1 MEEIK
6 EGYIKDYA
14 TGKLID
20 GRKPEE
26 EVRQNTEI
34 DLCENHFYDKEL
46 LDIEVKIQR
55 GEKHSKK
62 NKNEQADI
70 VIYKTKDKNK
80 RNQFQDILAIIET
93 KRPNKKEGVSQLKS
107 YMTATSALWGVWTNG
122 EDIEYLYK
130 ESNGEIR
137 ENQFFSIPR
146 FGEDIEDIG
155 KINKE
160 KLVPIKSLKPK
171 FKRMLEKLYANTTNM
186 SRRERLGSEMI
197 KLIFCKIWD
206 EKYEMDNLPKFRVGK
221 LTEHNKEKELKET
234 GKRISELFDEV
245 KKDLIED
252 EIFGKHEKIEIDN
265 KSLAYVVGE
274 LQNFSLTKTEKDVVG
289 DAFEVFAE
297 SKFAGEKGEFFTPRQ
312 IVQMV
317 IKFLDIQPEDIIID
331 PACGSGGFL
340 IYATEDIWEKMKQN
354 KKYRNSPNLE
364 ELKKNIA
371 QRTIYGIDK
380 ELDLVK
386 ICKAYMTIIGDGR
399 SKIMQENTL
408 HDFEEYQSKPKEL
421 LFEDGKLKKF
431 DFVLTNPPF
440 GSKTKVDKQEAKIF
454 DLGHKWKFDKGQ
466 NKWEMLEKGKDTETQ
481 VLFIERCLEFLKDGG
496 KLAIV
501 LPETYFFSPS
511 TKYVLNYIKKHNIV
525 AIFDLPH
532 NSFRP
537 HCNAK
542 TCLLILE
549 KNKPQNKK
557 IFMAVAE
564 QMGNDHLG
572 RDMYKYDLENHKLLP
587 EIWDDTKEIM
597 KEIEGEKKEKE
608 YTFFIDKENIIDDI
622 YVPRYYWDK
631 KIKDLKKIA
640 KKKNLELVRFKDL
653 IDKKIV
659 RCSRGHGSPN
669 SEFKG
674 KGEVPY
680 IRVKDIV
687 NWDIYKNPT
696 SAIPENEYIRKKGRG
711 IDLKQGD
718 ILMIRRG
725 SYRIGSTA
733 MLSDYDKKVLL
744 TKEIEVIRV
753 LNKNN
758 EYDIDENYLI
768 YLLSH
773 ELTQMQLYNKVLID
787 TTLPNIGDRYKEM
800 YLPIEAENT
809 RKEKIKE
816 SVKRVFE
823 EKWKAIRDIEK
834 IREEFDNI
842 IT

>member
-1 MEEIK
+1 MVELK
-6 EGYIKDYA
+6 EGYISDYA
-14 TGKLID
+14 TGKLVD
-20 GRKPEE
+20 SRKPEE

-34 DLCENHFYDKEL
+34 DLCENYFYDKTL
-46 LDIEVKIQR
+46 LDIEVSIQR
-55 GEKHSKK
+55 GEKNNKK
-62 NKNEQADI
+62 NKTEHADI
-70 VIYKTKDKNK
+70 VIYKSKDKTK

-93 KRPNKKEGVSQLKS
+93 KRPHKKDGVSQLKS
-107 YMTATSALWGVWTNG
+107 YMSATSAVWGVWTNG

-130 ESNGEIR
+130 DNSGEIK

-146 FGEDIEDIG
+146 CGEEIEDIG
-155 KINKE
+155 KIIKE

-171 FKRMLEKLYANTTNM
+171 FKRMLEKLYANTTNL

-206 EKYEMDNLPKFRVGK
+206 EKYEVDNIPKFRIEK
-221 LTEHNKEKELKET
+221 LTEQNKEKEIKET
-234 GKRISELFDEV
+234 GKRIKELFDEV
-245 KKDLIED
+245 KKDLTED
-252 EIFGKHEKIEIDN
+252 EIFSKYEKIEIDD

-312 IVQMV
+312 LVQMV
-317 IKFLDIQPEDIIID
+317 IKFLDIQPEDLIID

-340 IYATEDIWEKMKQN
+340 IYALEDIWGKMEKN
-354 KKYRNSPNLE
+354 KKYRNSPNLT
-364 ELKKNIA
+364 ELKRSIA

-408 HDFEEYQSKPKEL
+408 HSFEEYQSKPKEL
-421 LFEDGKLKKF
+421 LFDDGKLKEF

-440 GSKTKVDKQEAKIF
+440 GSKTKVDKEDTKIY
-454 DLGHKWKFDKGQ
+454 DLGHKWKLENGSWKMLDKS
-466 NKWEMLEKGKDTETQ
+466 KETETQ
-481 VLFIERCLEFLKDGG
+481 VLFIERCLEFLGDGG

-511 TKYVLNYIKKHNIV
+511 TKYVLNYIQKHNIV

-587 EIWDDTKEIM
+587 EIWDDTKNIIEEIDNPND
-597 KEIEGEKKEKE
+597 KKE
-608 YTFFIDKENIIDDI
+608 YTFFVDKNEIVDDI

-631 KIKDLKKIA
+631 KIKDLKRIA
-640 KKKNLELVRFKDL
+640 NKKNLELVKLQDL
-653 IDKKIV
+653 IDKKIIK
-659 RCSRGHGSPN
+659 CYRGHGSPN

-674 KGEVPY
+674 KGHIPY

-687 NWDIYKNPT
+687 NWDVYKNPT

-711 IDLKQGD
+711 VDIKEGD
-718 ILMIRRG
+718 IVMIRRG
-725 SYRIGSTA
+725 SYRIGSVA
-733 MLSDYDKKVLL
+733 MLSKYDKEILL

-753 LNKNN
+753 IDKEN
-758 EYDIDENYLI
+758 EYGIDENYLI

-773 ELTQMQLYNKVLID
+773 ELTQMQLYNKILID
-787 TTLPNIGDRYKEM
+787 TTLPNIGDRYKEL
-800 YLPIEAENT
+800 YLPIETDKA
-809 RKEKIKE
+809 RREKIKL
-816 SVKRVFE
+816 SVKQVFE
-823 EKWKAIRDIEK
+823 EKWKAIKDIEQIK
-834 IREEFDNI
+834 EDFDNI

>member
-1 MEEIK
+1 MEELK

-14 TGKLID
+14 TEKLVD

-34 DLCENHFYDKEL
+34 DLCENYFYDKGL
-46 LDIEVKIQR
+46 LDIEASIQR
-55 GEKHSKK
+55 GEKGNKK
-62 NKNEQADI
+62 NKSERADI

-80 RNQFQDILAIIET
+80 RNQFKDILGIIET
-93 KRPNKKEGVSQLKS
+93 KRPNKKAGVSQLKS
-107 YMTATSALWGVWTNG
+107 YMTATSAVWGIWTNG
-122 EDIEYLYK
+122 SDIEYLYK

-137 ENQFFSIPR
+137 ENQFFSIPKC
-146 FGEDIEDIG
+146 GEDIDEIG
-155 KINKE
+155 KVSKE

-171 FKRMLEKLYANTTNM
+171 FKRILDKLYANTTI
-186 SRRERLGSEMI
+186 SRREKLGSEMI

-206 EKYEMDNLPKFRVGK
+206 EKYEVDNIPNFRVGK
-221 LTEHNKEKELKET
+221 LTDENREKEIKET
-234 GKRISELFDEV
+234 GKRVKDLFEEV
-245 KKDLIED
+245 KKDLVD
-252 EIFGKHEKIEIDN
+252 DGIFGKHEKIEIDD

-312 IVQMV
+312 VVQMV
-317 IKFLDIQPEDIIID
+317 IKMLNIQPGDLVID

-340 IYATEDIWEKMKQN
+340 IYALEDIWGKMEKN

-364 ELKKNIA
+364 ELKKNLA

-399 SKIMQENTL
+399 SRIMQENTL
-408 HDFEEYQSKPKEL
+408 HDFEDYQAKPKEL

-431 DFVLTNPPF
+431 KFVLTNPPF
-440 GSKTKVDKQEAKIF
+440 GSKTKVTKEDSKIF
-454 DLGHKWKFDKGQ
+454 ELGHKWKLEDK
-466 NKWEMLEKGKDTETQ
+466 KWKMLDKAKETETQ
-481 VLFIERCLEFLKDGG
+481 VLFIERCLEFLEDGG

-511 TKYVLNYIKKHNIV
+511 TKYVLNYIKKHNIIG
-525 AIFDLPH
+525 IFDLPH

-549 KNKPQNKK
+549 KNKPQNKE

-564 QMGNDHLG
+564 EMGNDHLG
-572 RDMYKYDLENHKLLP
+572 RDLHKYDLENHKILN
-587 EIWDDTKEIM
+587 EIWDDTKEII
-597 KEIEGEKKEKE
+597 KEVEDPKLKREH
-608 YTFFIDKENIIDDI
+608 TFFIDSNKIIDDI
-622 YVPRYYWDK
+622 FVPRYYWDK
-631 KIKDLKKIA
+631 KIKDLKKIS
-640 KKKNLELVRFKDL
+640 KKKNLDLVKLQDL
-653 IDKKIV
+653 IDEGIIK
-659 RCSRGHGSPN
+659 CYRGHGSPK
-669 SEFKG
+669 SDFKG
-674 KGEVPY
+674 KGHIPY

-687 NWDIYKNPT
+687 NWEVYKNPT
-696 SAIPENEYIRKKGRG
+696 SAIPENEYIKKKGRG
-711 IDLKQGD
+711 IDLKEGD
-718 ILMIRRG
+718 IVMIRRG
-725 SYRIGSTA
+725 SYRIGSVA
-733 MLSDYDKKVLL
+733 MLSKYDKKVLL

-753 LNKNN
+753 VDKENK
-758 EYDIDENYLI
+758 YGIDENYLI

-787 TTLPNIGDRYKEM
+787 TTLPNIGDRYKELL
-800 YLPIEAENT
+800 LPIENDET
-809 RKEKIKE
+809 RREKIKE
-816 SVKRVFE
+816 SVKKVFE
-823 EKWKAIRDIEK
+823 GKWSAIKDIELIK
-834 IREEFDNI
+834 QNFDKI

>member
-6 EGYIKDYA
+6 KGYIVDYA
-14 TGKLID
+14 TDKLVD

-34 DLCENHFYDKEL
+34 DLCENYFYDKKL
-46 LDIEVKIQR
+46 LDIEVSIQR
-55 GEKHSKK
+55 GEKNNKK

-93 KRPNKKEGVSQLKS
+93 KRPHKKEGVSQLKS
-107 YMTATSALWGVWTNG
+107 YMTATSSVWGVWTNG

-130 ESNGEIR
+130 DINGEIK

-155 KINKE
+155 KVSKK
-160 KLVPIKSLKPK
+160 KLVPIKNLKPK
-171 FKRMLEKLYANTTNM
+171 FRRILEKLYANTTI
-186 SRRERLGSEMI
+186 SRREKLGSEMI

-206 EKYEMDNLPKFRVGK
+206 EKYEVENIPKFRVGK
-221 LTEHNKEKELKET
+221 LEDNTREREIKET
-234 GKRISELFDEV
+234 GKRIKELFEEV
-245 KKDLIED
+245 KNDLGE
-252 EIFGKHEKIEIDN
+252 EGIFGKHEKIEIDD

-274 LQNFSLTKTEKDVVG
+274 LQNFSLTRTEKDVVG

-312 IVQMV
+312 IVKMV
-317 IKFLDIQPEDIIID
+317 IKFLDIQPEELIID

-340 IYATEDIWEKMKQN
+340 IYALEDIWSKMDKN
-354 KKYRNSPNLE
+354 KKYRNSPNLD
-364 ELKKNIA
+364 ELKRNLA
-371 QRTIYGIDK
+371 RRTIYGIDK

-408 HDFEEYQSKPKEL
+408 HSFDEYQSKPREL
-421 LFEDGKLKKF
+421 LFDDGKLKKF
-431 DFVLTNPPF
+431 NFVITNPPF
-440 GSKTKVDKQEAKIF
+440 GSKTKVQKEDAKIF
-454 DLGHKWKFDKGQ
+454 DLGHKWKYENSIWKMSDKP
-466 NKWEMLEKGKDTETQ
+466 KETETQ

-511 TKYVLNYIKKHNIV
+511 TKYVLNYIKRHNII

-542 TCLLILE
+542 TCLLILQ
-549 KNKPQNKK
+549 KNRPQNKK

-564 QMGNDHLG
+564 EMGNDHLG
-572 RDMYKYDLENHKLLP
+572 REIHKYDLEKNKLLP
-587 EIWDDTKEIM
+587 EIWDDTKEII
-597 KEIEGEKKEKE
+597 KEIDGTKEKKE
-608 YTFFIDKENIIDDI
+608 YTFFIDAEKIIDDI

-631 KIKDLKKIA
+631 KVKDLKKIA
-640 KKKNLELVRFKDL
+640 EKKNLDLIKFKDL
-653 IDKKIV
+653 IDKKIIK
-659 RCSRGHGSPN
+659 CYRGHGSPN

-674 KGEVPY
+674 KGDIPY

-696 SAIPENEYIRKKGRG
+696 SAIPENEYLRKKGKG
-711 IDLKQGD
+711 IDLEEGD
-718 ILMIRRG
+718 IVMIRRG
-725 SYRIGSTA
+725 SYRIGSVA
-733 MLSDYDKKVLL
+733 MLSNYDKEILL
-744 TKEIEVIRV
+744 TKEIEVIRI
-753 LNKNN
+753 LDKNN
-758 EYDIDENYLI
+758 EYGIDENYLI
-768 YLLSH
+768 YLLSN
-773 ELTQMQLYNKVLID
+773 ELTHMQLYNKVLID
-787 TTLPNIGDRYKEM
+787 TTLPNIGDRYKELL
-800 YLPIEAENT
+800 LPIE
-809 RKEKIKE
+809 RDKEKIKKIKE
-816 SVKRVFE
+816 SVKKVFQK
-823 EKWKAIRDIEK
+823 KWDAIKDIEVIK
-834 IREEFDNI
+834 DNFDNI

>member
-1 MEEIK
+1 MDEIK
-6 EGYIKDYA
+6 KGYISDYA
-14 TGKLID
+14 TEKLVD

-34 DLCENHFYDKEL
+34 DLCENYFYDKKL
-46 LDIEVKIQR
+46 LDIEVSIQR
-55 GEKHSKK
+55 GEKNNKK

-70 VIYKTKDKNK
+70 VIYKTKDKTK

-93 KRPNKKEGVSQLKS
+93 KRPHKKDGVSQLKS
-107 YMTATSALWGVWTNG
+107 YMTATSSVWGVWTNG

-130 ESNGEIR
+130 DTNGEIK

-155 KINKE
+155 KVSKK
-160 KLVPIKSLKPK
+160 KLVPIKNLKPK
-171 FKRMLEKLYANTTNM
+171 FRRILEKLYANTTI
-186 SRRERLGSEMI
+186 SRREKLGSEMI

-206 EKYEMDNLPKFRVGK
+206 EKYEVENIPKFRVGK
-221 LTEHNKEKELKET
+221 LEDNTREKEIKET
-234 GKRISELFDEV
+234 GKRIKELFEEV
-245 KKDLIED
+245 KNDLGE
-252 EIFGKHEKIEIDN
+252 EGIFGKHEKIEIDD

-312 IVQMV
+312 IVKMV
-317 IKFLDIQPEDIIID
+317 IKFLDIQPEELIID

-340 IYATEDIWEKMKQN
+340 IYALEDIWNKMDKN

-364 ELKKNIA
+364 ELKRTLA

-408 HDFEEYQSKPKEL
+408 HSFDEYQPKPREL
-421 LFEDGKLKKF
+421 LFDDGKLKKF
-431 DFVLTNPPF
+431 NFVITNPPF
-440 GSKTKVDKQEAKIF
+440 GSKTKVQKEDAKIF
-454 DLGHKWKFDKGQ
+454 DLGHKWKYENGIWKMSDKP
-466 NKWEMLEKGKDTETQ
+466 KETETQ

-511 TKYVLNYIKKHNIV
+511 TKYVLNYIKRHNII

-542 TCLLILE
+542 TCLLILQ
-549 KNKPQNKK
+549 KNRPQNKK

-564 QMGNDHLG
+564 EMGNDHLG
-572 RDMYKYDLENHKLLP
+572 REIYKYDLENNKLLP
-587 EIWDDTKEIM
+587 EIWDDTKEII
-597 KEIEGEKKEKE
+597 KEIDGTKEKKE
-608 YTFFIDKENIIDDI
+608 YTFFIDTEKIIDDI

-631 KIKDLKKIA
+631 KVKDLKKIA
-640 KKKNLELVRFKDL
+640 EKKNLDLIKFKDL
-653 IDKKIV
+653 IDKKIIK
-659 RCSRGHGSPN
+659 CYRGHGSPN

-674 KGEVPY
+674 KGDIPY

-696 SAIPENEYIRKKGRG
+696 SAIPENEYLRKKGKG
-711 IDLKQGD
+711 IDLKEGD
-718 ILMIRRG
+718 IVMIRRG
-725 SYRIGSTA
+725 SYRIGSVA
-733 MLSDYDKKVLL
+733 MLSNYDKEILL
-744 TKEIEVIRV
+744 TKEIEVIRI

-758 EYDIDENYLI
+758 EYGIDENYLI
-768 YLLSH
+768 YLLSN
-773 ELTQMQLYNKVLID
+773 ELTHMQLYNKVLID
-787 TTLPNIGDRYKEM
+787 TTLPNIGDRYKELL
-800 YLPIEAENT
+800 LPIERDKE
-809 RKEKIKE
+809 KIEKIKE
-816 SVKRVFE
+816 SVKKVFQK
-823 EKWKAIRDIEK
+823 KWDAIKDIETIK
-834 IREEFDNI
+834 DNFDNI